1 VQEFGSRFWL
11 PGAPAQVGATLAGT
25 EVDATG
31 ARVPGVST
39 SLTDVANG
47 RAQTLMSIER
57 GEDRAVALQPA
68 SYRVTAL
75 RDDEVRR
82 RR

>member
-1 VQEFGSRFWL
+1 MWFSVLAPRRTG
-11 PGAPAQVGATLAGT
+11 PGRR
-25 EVDATG
+25 DARRHRG
-31 ARVPGVST
+31 RCDRRARPGVST
-39 SLTDVANG
+39 SLTNVANG

-57 GEDRAVALQPA
+57 GEYRAVALQPA